1 MKECIDLE
9 RQVRGGGISRCDLF
23 FEAKMQTRR
32 TYADKAGG
40 FGLLL
45 APALSTMADLSVK
58 SDPLD
63 IVNLQGPAVQKQ
75 WLSFGLGVLVLGACT
90 QTPQSAYHVP
100 VPPAPKTSQ
109 VLSNP
114 QGARIAVNQEYLG
127 EVIKFPAET
136 ESGNYT
142 LEETLLGFGNAIVKA
157 ITGQQSNEDPHQ
169 TH

>member
-9 RQVRGGGISRCDLF
+9 RQGRGCGISRCDLF
-23 FEAKMQTRR
+23 RAENAILGEHMRTRPEVLGCFWR
-32 TYADKAGG
+32 RLFPQWRINQSNRIRYI
-40 FGLLL
+40 
-45 APALSTMADLSVK
+45 SS
-58 SDPLD
+58 
-63 IVNLQGPAVQKQ
+63 PAVQKQ

-90 QTPQSAYHVP
+90 QTPQIAYHVP

-169 TH
+169 PH